1 LGIFKIRRV
10 WARLKK
16 SLRKIRCRVEK
27 GRAKSKTKR
36 GISEDVTF
44 EVCSAMTA
52 ARKVS
57 SKNIKK
63 VKSQAS

>member
-1 LGIFKIRRV
+1 LGKAQKDLQKV
-10 WARLKK
+10 
-16 SLRKIRCRVEK
+16 RCRVEK
-27 GRAKSKTKR
+27 GCAKSKTRR

-44 EVCSAMTA
+44 EVCSTTTA

-57 SKNIKK
+57 LKNIKK

>member
-1 LGIFKIRRV
+1 LGK
-10 WARLKK
+10 AQKGLQ
-16 SLRKIRCRVEK
+16 KIRCRVKK

-44 EVCSAMTA
+44 EVCTATTA

-57 SKNIKK
+57 LKKIKK